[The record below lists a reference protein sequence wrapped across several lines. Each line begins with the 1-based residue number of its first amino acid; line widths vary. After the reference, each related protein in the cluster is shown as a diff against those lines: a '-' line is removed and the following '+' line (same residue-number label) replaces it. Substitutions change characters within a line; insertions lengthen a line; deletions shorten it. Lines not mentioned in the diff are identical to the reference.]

1 MAVVLKD
8 IPFFPTPSIT
18 GEKRSRFPSQSA
30 EMVSL
35 LKTLPAGKCIE
46 VTKTT
51 EHPKDLERKRAHWIT
66 ASRRAR
72 IAVATKIVD
81 NEVGDRVLRIWR
93 RPE

>member
-8 IPFFPTPSIT
+8 IPFFPKPSLD
-18 GEKRSRFPSQSA
+18 GSPRSKFPSQSA

-35 LKTLPAGKCIE
+35 LKKLTTGKCIE
-46 VTKTT
+46 VTRTT
-51 EHPKDLERKRAHWIT
+51 DHPKDLERKRAHWIT
-66 ASRRAR
+66 SARRAK
-72 IAVATKIVD
+72 IAIVTKIVD

>member
-8 IPFFPTPSIT
+8 IPFFPLGSIT
-18 GEKRSRFPSQSA
+18 GEKRSKFPSQSA
-30 EMVSL
+30 EMVSM
-35 LKTLPAGKCIE
+35 LKTLSTGKCIE

-51 EHPKDLERKRAHWIT
+51 DHPKDLERKRAHWIT
-66 ASRRAR
+66 SARRAK
-72 IAVATKIVD
+72 IAIVTKIVS